1 MKIMDKLN
9 DLFSYN
15 KYYKMSTDDLEKE
28 ARKYGI
34 RTYFPERIEAHEYA
48 MRAHLGEGEDIV
60 KREKIIEQLIAKDNA
75 AMFKRALVISLIT
88 LMIVFISL
96 IVSIIAI
103 LR

>member
-15 KYYKMSTDDLEKE
+15 KYYKMSIDDLEKE
-28 ARKYGI
+28 ASKYHIGG
-34 RTYFPERIEAHEYA
+34 YFDGRIV
-48 MRAHLGEGEDIV
+48 R
-60 KREKIIEQLIAKDNA
+60 REKIIEQLIAKDNA
-75 AMFKRALVISLIT
+75 AMFKKALVISLIT